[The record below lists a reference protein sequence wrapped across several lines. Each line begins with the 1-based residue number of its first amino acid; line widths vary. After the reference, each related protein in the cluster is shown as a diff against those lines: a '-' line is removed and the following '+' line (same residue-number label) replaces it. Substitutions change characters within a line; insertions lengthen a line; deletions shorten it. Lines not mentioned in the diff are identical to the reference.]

1 MNNDKLI
8 KTFITMIGTSFTWLM
23 GAWDTALIVLVTFIC
38 LDYATGLLK
47 GYVKK
52 ELSSYVGA
60 KGIAKKAVIFI
71 VLIAAVAL
79 DRLLGNGNWLFRT
92 MVCYFYVANEGLS
105 LLENCTQLGLP
116 TPPALKQALVQLK
129 EGNRKEIKEREE

>member
-1 MNNDKLI
+1 M
-8 KTFITMIGTSFTWLM
+8 
-23 GAWDTALIVLVTFIC
+23 
-38 LDYATGLLK
+38 
-47 GYVKK
+47 
-52 ELSSYVGA
+52 
-60 KGIAKKAVIFI
+60 
-71 VLIAAVAL
+71 LIAAVAL